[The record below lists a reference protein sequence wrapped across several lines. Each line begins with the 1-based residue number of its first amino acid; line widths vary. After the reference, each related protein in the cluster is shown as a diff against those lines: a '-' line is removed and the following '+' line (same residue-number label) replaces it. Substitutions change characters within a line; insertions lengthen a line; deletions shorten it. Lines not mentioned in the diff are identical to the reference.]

1 MSVVLTRTR
10 RAALA
15 LARVLHGRTG
25 RLVSWLEAPPVVP
38 DEGPAALGRAAFG
51 RAARGRG
58 GRCSLRHTQHSI
70 LSAITYQYYS
80 THCKL

>member
-51 RAARGRG
+51 RAAG
-58 GRCSLRHTQHSI
+58 GRAAGGRA
-70 LSAITYQYYS
+70 AIGRAADAAPAPIARRP
-80 THCKL
+80 